1 MLFKDFFFGFKNIHV
16 SFLEKKK
23 ISKLIRVGILILLAN
38 SGFPGTGYVILYDS
52 SENPE

>member
-23 ISKLIRVGILILLAN
+23 ISKLIRVGISVLYKFFVLELI
-38 SGFPGTGYVILYDS
+38 IL
-52 SENPE
+52 